1 MTANGGGPRTLRGKQ
16 ATRRNA
22 LKHGL
27 SANLLRSDNR
37 DRVEALSREYT
48 QGSKDPNRMRLARQA
63 AEARLLVEQV
73 EAVRAKVHHAQVLAI
88 ACAPSLTP
96 AEALALACDQ
106 AQARMLAKLH
116 RYEQTA
122 YAKWR
127 KAVRKLEDFGDG

>member
-1 MTANGGGPRTLRGKQ
+1 MTANGGGPRTSRGKQ

-27 SANLLRSDNR
+27 SASLLRSDNR
-37 DRVEALSREYT
+37 DRLEALCREYA
-48 QGSKDPNRMRLARQA
+48 QGSKDPNRVRLARQA

-73 EAVRAKVHHAQVLAI
+73 EAVRAKLHHAQVLAVER
-88 ACAPSLTP
+88 ASSLTP
-96 AEALALACDQ
+96 AEALALAYNEP
-106 AQARMLAKLH
+106 QARILANLQ

-127 KAVRKLEDFGDG
+127 KAVRKLEDDAYS